1 MRNMYLAS
9 SIARLA
15 LAAAAVLP
23 CLAGGVGQ
31 SQTDNAPTANAG
43 QDAPLIHLDVR
54 RVPVDLVVL
63 DKQGKPV
70 QGLTRDDF
78 AVKEDG
84 TPQQIM
90 SFDSV
95 DGSAPSF
102 VPPKLPQLPANTFV
116 NVPGEA
122 ERGPLYILYYDMVN
136 TPEED
141 QMAFHAR
148 LLKFVDDAQ
157 PGTRMALFV
166 NAAGLHLVQGFTSDH
181 ALLKAAIL
189 RKGPGPHIPDVFT
202 FGKNYGTADWGAA
215 LSNLKFIAEY
225 MEGLPGR
232 KNLIWMASIFPIP
245 VGPSVQ
251 GNAAMQT
258 ASQASTAGS
267 VGSQGGPQVLDLDYL
282 AEETIKHAYAAMM
295 RAQVALYPV
304 SLRGVAGASAGGAS
318 ADSLSD
324 YRNMDAIAAA
334 TGGRAYYNSN
344 HPEALIDKAVSDGE
358 SYYTLSYAPTNTKY
372 DGSQRK
378 IAVTLA
384 NGANYTLAYRT
395 IYYAVSD
402 NEEKPKLKEDP
413 MQKRFTAVKD
423 SDTLY
428 ANIEHGAPM
437 LHDLLFSAHLAA
449 VGSAVMAT
457 PAEMMAL
464 VDSPTYFKTRKKDSV
479 QKPLPPVKLQKYVI
493 DYGVIDPQLKV
504 EAKRRGTPAVL
515 EFAAA
520 AYDMNGKLLNSQL
533 NNGVASTDLKA
544 QGKAEGTFRAEQE
557 LEVPPGATSIRVA
570 VRDKGTDRTGTL
582 EVTLPLQGEGSGKK
596 AKGGA

>member
-1 MRNMYLAS
+1 MRNLYLVPSILLLSLS
-9 SIARLA
+9 SV
-15 LAAAAVLP
+15 AAGAAQ
-23 CLAGGVGQ
+23 A
-31 SQTDNAPTANAG
+31 QTDAAG
-43 QDAPLIHLDVR
+43 QDAPLIRLDVR

-70 QGLTRDDF
+70 LGLTQGDF
-78 AVKEDG
+78 AVKEDDK
-84 TPQQIM
+84 PQQVM

-102 VPPKLPQLPANTFV
+102 VPPKLPQLPPNTFL
-116 NVPGEA
+116 NIPGEA

-141 QMAFHAR
+141 QMAFHAK

-202 FGKNYGTADWGAA
+202 FGRTYGMADWGAA

-245 VGPSVQ
+245 TGPTVM

-267 VGSQGGPQVLDLDYL
+267 VGSQGGPQVLDLGYL

-304 SLRGVAGASAGGAS
+304 SLRGVAGSAAGGAS
-318 ADSLSD
+318 ADALTD
-324 YRNMDAIAAA
+324 YRNMDQIAAA
-334 TGGRAYYNSN
+334 TGGRAYYNNN
-344 HPEALIDKAVSDGE
+344 HPEDLMDKAVSDGE

-372 DGSQRK
+372 DGSERK
-378 IAVTLA
+378 ILVTLV
-384 NGANYTLAYRT
+384 NGGNYTLTYRT
-395 IYYAVSD
+395 VYYAVSD
-402 NEEKPKLKEDP
+402 DEEKPKVKEDP
-413 MQKRFTAVKD
+413 MQKRFIAVKD

-437 LHDLLFSAHLAA
+437 VHDLLFSAHLAA
-449 VGSAVMAT
+449 VGGPVMAT
-457 PAEMMAL
+457 PAQMMAL
-464 VDSPTYFKTRKKDSV
+464 VDSPAYFRTRRKDSV

-504 EAKRRGTPAVL
+504 EAKRRGTSAIL

-520 AYDMNGKLLNSQL
+520 AYDANGRLLNSQL
-533 NNGVASTDLKA
+533 NNGMASTDAKA
-544 QGKAEGTFRAEQE
+544 QGKTEGTFRAEQE
-557 LEVPPGATSIRVA
+557 LEVPPGAASIRVA

-582 EVTLPLQGEGSGKK
+582 EVNLPLEGGTGKK

>member
-1 MRNMYLAS
+1 MRNMYLVS
-9 SIARLA
+9 SVAVLA
-15 LAAAAVLP
+15 LSAAAIS
-23 CLAGGVGQ
+23 CTTVGFAQ
-31 SQTDNAPTANAG
+31 SQTENAG
-43 QDAPLIHLDVR
+43 QDAPLIRLDVR

-70 QGLTRDDF
+70 KGLTRDDF
-78 AVKEDG
+78 TVKEDG
-84 TPQQIM
+84 NPQQVM

-95 DGSAPSF
+95 DGSAPSY

-141 QMAFHAR
+141 QMAFHDK

-181 ALLKAAIL
+181 ALLRAAIL

-202 FGKNYGTADWGAA
+202 FGRTYGMADWGAA

-245 VGPSVQ
+245 VGPSVMAN
-251 GNAAMQT
+251 GAPTM
-258 ASQASTAGS
+258 ASAASTAGS

-282 AEETIKHAYAAMM
+282 AAETIKHAYAAMM

-318 ADSLSD
+318 ADALAD

-334 TGGRAYYNSN
+334 TGGRAYYNNN
-344 HPEALIDKAVSDGE
+344 HPEALMDKAVSDGE
-358 SYYTLSYAPTNTKY
+358 SYYTLSYAPSNTKY
-372 DGSQRK
+372 DGSERK
-378 IAVTLA
+378 IAVTLT
-384 NGANYTLAYRT
+384 NGGNYTLIYRT
-395 IYYAVSD
+395 VYYAVSD
-402 NEEKPKLKEDP
+402 DEKPTKKDDP

-437 LHDLLFSAHLAA
+437 VHDLLFSAHMAA
-449 VGSAVMAT
+449 VGGPVMAT
-457 PAEMMAL
+457 PAQMMAL
-464 VDSPTYFKTRKKDSV
+464 VDSPAYFKTRRKDAV

-493 DYGVIDPQLKV
+493 DYGVIDPQLKA
-504 EAKRRGTPAVL
+504 EAKRRGTPAIL

-520 AYDMNGKLLNSQL
+520 AYDANGKLLNSQL
-533 NNGVASTDLKA
+533 NDGMASTDAKA
-544 QGKAEGTFRAEQE
+544 QGKTEGTFRAEQE
-557 LEVPPGATSIRVA
+557 LQVPPGAATIRVA

-582 EVTLPLQGEGSGKK
+582 EVTLPLESEKAGKK